1 MSAIKDGRY
10 PIFLDKERHLL
21 ISLNVI
27 DAIQDRFGGYDDLPK
42 YLKGKDSIKNLKWL
56 LTLAINEGRAPDED
70 ELSEQEVGRLIH
82 TGNMREMTASIY
94 KAFGMAVNGRAEADP
109 DETTEAGE
117 DQISFQD
124 ADKLND

>member
-10 PIFLDKERHLL
+10 PIILDKERHLL

-27 DAIQDRFGGYDDLPK
+27 DAIQDRFGGYEDLPNH
-42 YLKGKDSIKNLKWL
+42 LKGADAIKNLKWL
-56 LTLAINEGRAPDED
+56 LTLAINEGRDPDED

-94 KAFGMAVNGRAEADP
+94 KAFGMAVNGGAETDP
-109 DETTEAGE
+109 DETPEAG
-117 DQISFQD
+117 DVKISFQL
-124 ADKLND
+124 ADKNE